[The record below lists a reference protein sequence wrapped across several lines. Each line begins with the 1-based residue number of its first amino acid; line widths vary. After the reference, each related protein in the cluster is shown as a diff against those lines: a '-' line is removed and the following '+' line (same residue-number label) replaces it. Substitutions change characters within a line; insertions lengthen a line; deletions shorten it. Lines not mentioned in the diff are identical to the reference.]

1 MPAYYSRRDVLKAA
15 AGAAVAAAFP
25 GGRADAAQP
34 LEPGDRAK
42 LQAAADQLTQHMT
55 ELVSAAKVHVAGDR
69 TLLMSTVSSAY
80 VGIWPD
86 DSLYPL
92 MAVPALA
99 NKEEMAGQLALL
111 TESIVTLPYVPDRV
125 EPDGLPVLSPGGTQS
140 RPISEAM
147 PLHLPAAW
155 VRLLDYYQ
163 SFGVTIPRKEEWA
176 QVIARSFNQ
185 APISCGLAYSDPQK
199 TIVGFGFHDSV
210 RITGFEMMSS
220 LMLYRGF
227 QRAARLFHGSIDP
240 ATLARWSRTA
250 DGIKANL
257 YRFYDPEIGGF
268 AGGTRSGRQFSV
280 WANGLAYSLADTATQ
295 AKIVQ
300 FYRDNQDKIF
310 LLGCTRQIA
319 EPSWQN
325 TGGAGSYQNGGFW
338 ATGTGY
344 VLPALAGRDPALAAQ
359 LAGDLAANLTKINFA
374 EWIGADGRP
383 QGAPK
388 FLGSVSLPLIGLRSI
403 LENKPLIE
411 YF

>member
-1 MPAYYSRRDVLKAA
+1 MPAHYSRREVLKATV
-15 AGAAVAAAFP
+15 GVVAAA
-25 GGRADAAQP
+25 A
-34 LEPGDRAK
+34 LGDVR
-42 LQAAADQLTQHMT
+42 LNAAAPVSPTDREKFKAISDQLTRYMT
-55 ELVSAAKVHVAGDR
+55 DLVSAAKVKVAGNR

-86 DSLYPL
+86 DTLYPL

-99 NKEEMAGQLALL
+99 VKEELAGQLALL

-125 EPDGLPVLSPGGTQS
+125 EPDGLPVLSPGGTES
-140 RPISEAM
+140 SPISNYMA
-147 PLHLPAAW
+147 LHLPAAW

-176 QVIARSFNQ
+176 RVIARSFNQ
-185 APISCGLAYSDPQK
+185 VPFSCGLAYSDPQK
-199 TIVGFGFHDSV
+199 SYVGFGFHDSV
-210 RITGFEMMSS
+210 RITGFELMSS
-220 LMLYRGF
+220 LMLYRGL
-227 QRAARLFHGSIDP
+227 QRAARLFHDSIEP
-240 ATLARWSRTA
+240 STLTHWTQTA
-250 DGIKANL
+250 NGIRANL
-257 YRFYDPEIGGF
+257 YRFYDANIGGYM
-268 AGGTRSGRQFSV
+268 GGTRSGHQFSV
-280 WANGLAYSLADTATQ
+280 WANGLAYSLADTPTK

-300 FYRDNQDKIF
+300 FYHDNRDKIF

-338 ATGTGY
+338 GTGTGY
-344 VLPALAGRDPALAAQ
+344 VLPALADQDPAFALELAAA
-359 LAGDLAANLTKINFA
+359 LADNLTKINYA
-374 EWIGADGRP
+374 EWIAADGSP
-383 QGAPK
+383 HGAPK